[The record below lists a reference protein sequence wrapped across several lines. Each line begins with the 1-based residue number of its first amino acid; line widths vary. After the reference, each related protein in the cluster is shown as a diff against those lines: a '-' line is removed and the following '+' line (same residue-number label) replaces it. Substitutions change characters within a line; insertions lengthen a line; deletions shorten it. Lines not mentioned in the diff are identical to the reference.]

1 MARPPIPPSIR
12 AVVWHRAGGHCAECG
27 GKVLAGQ
34 GAIDHR
40 PALTMRGRV
49 ADLKDTDPAAY
60 IPHANDP
67 DFLAL
72 VHDKRSGADCHDRR
86 TFGDDDKG
94 GLRRGDLT
102 ESARS
107 REITEKQAEFRRTM
121 LAKKGVEPDGT
132 EPEPEIKPKRKIQG
146 RGLTDG
152 RVLCHVCGHFGSP
165 SQERCSKCGSANVT
179 TAMAL
184 SQSER
189 RKARNG

>member
-40 PALTMRGRV
+40 PALIMRGRV
-49 ADLKDTDPAAY
+49 PGLKDTDPAAY

-102 ESARS
+102 ENARS
-107 REITEKQAEFRRTM
+107 RDITEKQAEFRRTM
-121 LAKKGVEPDGT
+121 LAKKGMEPDGT
-132 EPEPEIKPKRKIQG
+132 EPEPKQRKPHPWGSRPLTGPGFRGHRKMDGTPVFKKG
-146 RGLTDG
+146 R
-152 RVLCHVCGHFGSP
+152 P
-165 SQERCSKCGSANVT
+165 
-179 TAMAL
+179 
-184 SQSER
+184 
-189 RKARNG
+189 